1 MPKQWVVRYRT
12 LVDSV
17 MPTDNDELDN
27 LLSRIYE
34 KDFVKDLLST
44 LAGELSRMG
53 LSVDYDADSETISI
67 DAGGLGSEELE
78 DRVHEA
84 LSKAWHYYEDFLNH
98 AEKVCSVY
106 EAKGWHCDVGDFS
119 GDEDLVAYE
128 VSVATPPRDG
138 EVWLAN
144 VTGKVALFDNYD
156 GTYEIMHKLWNTHA
170 ILRNYDPGTD
180 KDLLNWLVDE
190 LKGLYNEDELWMEA
204 VIKQVGNE
212 YRMGKAKIV
221 DG

>member
-67 DAGGLGSEELE
+67 DAGRLGSEELE

-84 LSKAWHYYEDFLNH
+84 LSKA
-98 AEKVCSVY
+98 
-106 EAKGWHCDVGDFS
+106 
-119 GDEDLVAYE
+119 
-128 VSVATPPRDG
+128 
-138 EVWLAN
+138 
-144 VTGKVALFDNYD
+144 
-156 GTYEIMHKLWNTHA
+156 
-170 ILRNYDPGTD
+170 
-180 KDLLNWLVDE
+180 
-190 LKGLYNEDELWMEA
+190 
-204 VIKQVGNE
+204 
-212 YRMGKAKIV
+212 
-221 DG
+221 